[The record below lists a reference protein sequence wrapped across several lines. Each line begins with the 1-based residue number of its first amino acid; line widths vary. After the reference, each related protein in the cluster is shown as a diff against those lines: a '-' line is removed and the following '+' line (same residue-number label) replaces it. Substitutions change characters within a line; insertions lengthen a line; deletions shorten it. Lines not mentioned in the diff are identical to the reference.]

1 MDKEYSEL
9 TDHPLWQA
17 YVKSGF
23 KQWQSETSAKLKLT
37 PHFLQKRIMK
47 NKDTLFFITVYVY
60 DCKDHIGFQPEVQF
74 NAHVGQHPCFEV
86 IYNDEG
92 NPSEVEIFFRSIYR
106 QMHCEPYEK
115 G

>member
-1 MDKEYSEL
+1 MTKL

-17 YVKSGF
+17 YIKAGY
-23 KQWQSETSAKLKLT
+23 KQWESESVAKLKLT
-37 PHFLQKRIMK
+37 PYFLQKRIMK

-60 DCKDHIGFQPEVQF
+60 VHDDNIGFQPEVQF
-74 NAHVGQHPCFEV
+74 NTHGGQHPCFEV
-86 IYNDEG
+86 IYNYKG
-92 NPSEVEIFFRSIYR
+92 NPAEVEIFFRSIYR